1 MPDGESQG
9 HGLRRSAAIYDAIR
23 ARIGDGDWAVGAR
36 LEPEARLAESFGVS
50 RPVLR
55 EALARLRD
63 EGLIVSRQGAG
74 STVARRPPAGPAIP
88 MVAPLASIEDMQR
101 CFEMRLS
108 VEPDAAAA
116 AAARRTDA
124 DLAALADASHALR
137 EVNADAALGGEEDV
151 AFHRAVAAASGNRFY
166 LAIIEQIGDHILQG
180 ILVNRALKRGQG
192 EARVRKVVDDH
203 AAILDA
209 ISQGDADAA
218 REAMRRHLSNA
229 KARVFEGRA

>member
-1 MPDGESQG
+1 MPEGQS
-9 HGLRRSAAIYDAIR
+9 LRRSAAIYDAMR

-74 STVARRPPAGPAIP
+74 STVAKRPRAGPAVP

-101 CFEMRLS
+101 CFEMRLT
-108 VEPDAAAA
+108 VEPEAAFFAA
-116 AAARRTDA
+116 QRRTEA
-124 DLAALADASHALR
+124 DLAAMDDASRALR

-166 LAIIEQIGDHILQG
+166 LAIIEQIGDHIVQG

-203 AAILDA
+203 AAIVDA
-209 ISQGDADAA
+209 IRSGEAEAA
-218 REAMRRHLSNA
+218 REAMRVHLANA
-229 KARVFEGRA
+229 KARIFEGRG